1 MIVIIS
7 RVGFTSPKVTYKP
20 RSSVD
25 VTDLRSVDVL
35 RSGFAASKRR
45 SFPRISFADS
55 EKMKSTDD
63 ESPSRYFIKSFSEN
77 LPTNYM
83 YIIYMYNYLSI
94 YGVKM

>member
-1 MIVIIS
+1 M
-7 RVGFTSPKVTYKP
+7 TYKP

-63 ESPSRYFIKSFSEN
+63 VPGVFLRDTHGFAN
-77 LPTNYM
+77 LELGIETGLINPW
-83 YIIYMYNYLSI
+83 
-94 YGVKM
+94 